1 MSDTHFDSVTTLPA
15 DLVTTGMQ
23 VNKFSGHYVEL
34 SRDPKWF
41 DWDAFDAAVDRYD
54 GSDFVTIDDD
64 AYRKA
69 LPGVQFQ
76 TNVFPKGN
84 AVRISSRTSPG
95 AKKPKPAQDVTAQD
109 EDDVVFEV
117 CQEILDWIVDAL
129 CNQLDIQVDENELRA
144 NVYSTFTNLKRTSEN
159 GFANFYSSSSG
170 TNSSWEYRTVY
181 AYRQPGES
189 DKFFSM
195 VTTIQLEADVESESW
210 WWGLVGSTTAT
221 FEATITA
228 EKFGVTKGFK
238 DPA

>member
-1 MSDTHFDSVTTLPA
+1 DTHFDSVTTLPA

-23 VNKFSGHYVEL
+23 VNKFSGHYVEI
-34 SRDPKWF
+34 SSDPKWF
-41 DWDAFDAAVDRYD
+41 NWDAFDAAVDNYH
-54 GSDFVTIDDD
+54 GSDFVSIDIDED
-64 AYRKA
+64 RRA
-69 LPGVQFQ
+69 LPG
-76 TNVFPKGN
+76 
-84 AVRISSRTSPG
+84 
-95 AKKPKPAQDVTAQD
+95 
-109 EDDVVFEV
+109 
-117 CQEILDWIVDAL
+117 ILDWIVDAL
-129 CNQLDIQVDENELRA
+129 HNQLDIQVDESELRA
-144 NVYSTFTNLKRTSEN
+144 NVYSTFTNLQWAHSS
-159 GFANFYSSSSG
+159 GFADFSESSSG

-181 AYRQPGES
+181 AYRQPGDA